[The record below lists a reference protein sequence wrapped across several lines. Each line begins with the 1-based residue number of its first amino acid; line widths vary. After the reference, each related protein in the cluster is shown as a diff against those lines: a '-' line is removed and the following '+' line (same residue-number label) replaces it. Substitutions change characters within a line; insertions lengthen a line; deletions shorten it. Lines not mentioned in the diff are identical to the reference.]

1 MTMKF
6 SKIFDELARR
16 ARDLILSSSERSTRQ
31 RLIELPFFAVLPAV
45 LGAVL
50 FKEYSLGIAS
60 GYLWVA
66 ALPIIYAARYGSGW
80 GAFCALV
87 AGAVWVQPFMAL
99 EGSVAQRT
107 VMAIGALCLSIIV
120 GASSDRW
127 RTRSSQAEAENA
139 YLRHRLKEFSN
150 DYHVLKVSH
159 GHLEEFMAGQ
169 RLSLRSALQALTPVF
184 TSSQEGIEAGSELM
198 AVFAQFCSVQ
208 VAGLYA
214 MKSDT
219 LVNPEAIAT
228 HGDMGELPIFDPL
241 IRDALKEE
249 KLVSLRLDSVR
260 IDTTDESLLAV
271 VPIADSS
278 GRLHGILAVRDMHFM
293 AFQQENL
300 NVLALLGGY
309 FGDLLSRS
317 EGRGKSRTDWF
328 LAEIDSALR
337 FCKSH
342 SVDSTLVAIRMANT
356 DQARAVAHWLST
368 DIRSLDRSWILPSK
382 TDGPTVSILL
392 PLQTKQQSADY
403 LRRVAT
409 DLLKKHD
416 IALPSVVIEIDAMQL
431 TKSDTRASC
440 LAFINQVSGLFVPG
454 AGKSGREESTRVA

>member
-1 MTMKF
+1 MNS
-6 SKIFDELARR
+6 SKILHEVLGR
-16 ARDLILSSSERSTRQ
+16 ARAFFADSADRSTQ
-31 RLIELPFFAVLPAV
+31 HRLIELPFFAVLPA
-45 LGAVL
+45 LIGAVL
-50 FKEYSLGIAS
+50 FSERSLGLAS

-66 ALPIIYAARYGSGW
+66 ALPVVYAARYGSGW

-87 AGAVWVQPFMAL
+87 AGVVWVQPFMAL
-99 EGSVAQRT
+99 EGSLTQRT
-107 VMAIGALCLSIIV
+107 IMAIGTLCLSIIV

-127 RTRSSQAEAENA
+127 RTRSNQSEAENA

-184 TSSQEGIEAGSELM
+184 TSSEEGIKAGSDLM

-219 LVNPEAIAT
+219 LVNQEAIAT
-228 HGDMGELPIFDPL
+228 HGNMGQLPMFDPL
-241 IRDALKEE
+241 IREAIKQR
-249 KLVSLRLDSVR
+249 KLVSLRLDSVSV
-260 IDTTDESLLAV
+260 DTTDDSLLAV
-271 VPIADSS
+271 VPISDSS

-317 EGRGKSRTDWF
+317 EGRDKSRTAWF

-342 SVDSTLVAIRMANT
+342 SVKSTLVCMRMVDT
-356 DQARAVAHWLST
+356 EQARSVAHWIST
-368 DIRSLDRSWILPSK
+368 DLRSLDRSWILPSK

-392 PLQTKQQSADY
+392 PLQSKQQSADY

-416 IALPSVVIEIDAMQL
+416 IALPSVVVEVDSMQL
-431 TKSDTRASC
+431 SRMDTRASC
-440 LAFINQVSGLFVPG
+440 LKFVNRMSGLVD
-454 AGKSGREESTRVA
+454 ADVKVSTDRGNSRVA

>member
-1 MTMKF
+1 MKPTKLINGLV
-6 SKIFDELARR
+6 SR
-16 ARDLILSSSERSTRQ
+16 ARDVIASSGERSTQQ
-31 RLIELPFFAVLPAV
+31 RLMELPFFAVVPAV
-45 LGAVL
+45 IGAVL
-50 FKEYSLGIAS
+50 FSEYSLGLAS

-99 EGSVAQRT
+99 EGSVLQRT
-107 VMAIGALCLSIIV
+107 VMAIGTLCLSIVV

-127 RTRSSQAEAENA
+127 RTRSNQSEAENA
-139 YLRHRLKEFSN
+139 YFRHRLQEFSN
-150 DYHVLKVSH
+150 DS
-159 GHLEEFMAGQ
+159 
-169 RLSLRSALQALTPVF
+169 LTPAF
-184 TSSQEGIEAGSELM
+184 TSSEEGIEAGSELM

-214 MKSDT
+214 MKSDSV
-219 LVNPEAIAT
+219 VNPEAIAT
-228 HGDMGELPIFDPL
+228 HGDMGELSVFDPL
-241 IRDALKEE
+241 IKDALKER
-249 KLVSLRLDSVR
+249 KLVSLRLDSVN

-317 EGRGKSRTDWF
+317 EGRGKSRTAWF

-342 SVDSTLVAIRMANT
+342 SVPSTLVAVRLVNT

-368 DIRSLDRSWILPSK
+368 DLRSLDRSWVLPSK
-382 TDGPTVSILL
+382 SDGPTVSILL
-392 PLQTKQQSADY
+392 PLQTQQQSIDY

-416 IALPSVVIEIDAMQL
+416 IALPSVVVEIDSMQL
-431 TKSDTRASC
+431 SKSDSRASC
-440 LAFINQVSGLFVPG
+440 LSFINRVSGLLVPE
-454 AGKSGREESTRVA
+454 AGKTKDKGVDRVA

>member
-1 MTMKF
+1 MKS
-6 SKIFDELARR
+6 SKFINGLMVR
-16 ARDLILSSSERSTRQ
+16 ARDQIASAGERSTQQ
-31 RLIELPFFAVLPAV
+31 RMLELPFFAVLPAV
-45 LGAVL
+45 IGALL
-50 FKEYSLGIAS
+50 FSNYSLGIAS
-60 GYLWVA
+60 GFLWVA
-66 ALPIIYAARYGSGW
+66 ALPIVYAARYGSGW
-80 GAFCALV
+80 GALCALV
-87 AGAVWVQPFMAL
+87 AGVVWVQPFLAL
-99 EGSVAQRT
+99 EGSILQRT
-107 VMAIGALCLSIIV
+107 VMAIGTLCLAIVV

-127 RTRSSQAEAENA
+127 RIRSNQSEAENA

-184 TSSQEGIEAGSELM
+184 TSSDEGIQAGSELM

-208 VAGLYA
+208 VAGLYS

-219 LVNPEAIAT
+219 VVNPEAIAT
-228 HGDMGELPIFDPL
+228 HGDMGDLPIFDPL
-241 IRDALKEE
+241 IRDALKER
-249 KLVSLRLDSVR
+249 KLVSLRLDSVS
-260 IDTTDESLLAV
+260 IDTTGESLLAV

-278 GRLHGILAVRDMHFM
+278 GRLHGVLAVRDMHFM

-317 EGRGKSRTDWF
+317 EGRGKSRTAWF
-328 LAEIDSALR
+328 LSEIDSSLR

-342 SVDSTLVAIRMANT
+342 SVPSTLVCARMANT
-356 DQARAVAHWLST
+356 EQARAVAHWLST
-368 DIRSLDRSWILPSK
+368 DLRSLDRSWILPSK

-392 PLQTKQQSADY
+392 PLQTKNQSADY

-416 IALPSVVIEIDAMQL
+416 VALPSVVVEIDAMQL
-431 TKSDTRASC
+431 SKSDTRASC
-440 LAFINQVSGLFVPG
+440 LTFINKVSGLV
-454 AGKSGREESTRVA
+454 ASEADKSAHEDSNRVA

>member
-1 MTMKF
+1 MLNGLITRAQ
-6 SKIFDELARR
+6 ELIA
-16 ARDLILSSSERSTRQ
+16 SSGERSTRQ
-31 RLIELPFFAVLPAV
+31 RLMELPFFAIVPAV

-50 FKEYSLGIAS
+50 FTEYSLGFAS

-66 ALPIIYAARYGSGW
+66 AFPIIYAARYGSGW

-87 AGAVWVQPFMAL
+87 ASAVWVQPFMAL
-99 EGSVAQRT
+99 EGTVLQRT
-107 VMAIGALCLSIIV
+107 VMAIGTLCLSIVV

-127 RTRSSQAEAENA
+127 RTRSNQSEAENA

-169 RLSLRSALQALTPVF
+169 RLSLRSALQALTPEF
-184 TSSQEGIEAGSELM
+184 TSSEEGLKSGSELM

-208 VAGLYA
+208 VAGLYL
-214 MKSDT
+214 MSSDT
-219 LVNPEAIAT
+219 VVNPEAIAT

-241 IRDALKEE
+241 IRSALKER
-249 KLVSLRLDSVR
+249 KLVSLRLDSVSV
-260 IDTTDESLLAV
+260 DTTDETLLAV
-271 VPIADSS
+271 VPITDSS
-278 GRLHGILAVRDMHFM
+278 GQLHGILAVRDMHFM

-309 FGDLLSRS
+309 FGDMLSRS
-317 EGRGKSRTDWF
+317 EGRGKTRTAWF

-342 SVDSTLVAIRMANT
+342 SVPSTLVSIRLVKT
-356 DQARAVAHWLST
+356 EQARTIAHWLST
-368 DIRSLDRSWILPSK
+368 DLRSLDRSWILPSK
-382 TDGPTVSILL
+382 SDGPTVSILL
-392 PLQTKQQSADY
+392 PLQTQQQSVDY
-403 LRRVAT
+403 LRRVAS

-416 IALPSVVIEIDAMQL
+416 VALPSVVVELDAMQL
-431 TKSDTRASC
+431 SKSDTRASC
-440 LAFINQVSGLFVPG
+440 LNFINRVSGLLVPEAEKTNDKG
-454 AGKSGREESTRVA
+454 ADRVA

>member
-1 MTMKF
+1 MKPF
-6 SKIFDELARR
+6 KLFDGLAAR
-16 ARDLILSSSERSTRQ
+16 ARDVIASSGERSTRQ
-31 RLIELPFFAVLPAV
+31 RLMELPFFAVVPA
-45 LGAVL
+45 LIGAVL
-50 FKEYSLGIAS
+50 FPEYSLGLAS

-87 AGAVWVQPFMAL
+87 AGAVWVQPFFAL
-99 EGSVAQRT
+99 EGTVLQRT
-107 VMAIGALCLSIIV
+107 VMAIGTLCLTIVV

-127 RTRSSQAEAENA
+127 RTRSNQSEAENA

-184 TSSQEGIEAGSELM
+184 TSSEEGIEAGSELM

-208 VAGLYA
+208 VAGLYS
-214 MKSDT
+214 MKNDT
-219 LVNPEAIAT
+219 VVNTQAIAT

-241 IRDALKEE
+241 IRDALKER
-249 KLVSLRLDSVR
+249 KLVSLRLDSVN
-260 IDTTDESLLAV
+260 IDTTDETLLAV
-271 VPIADSS
+271 VPITDSS

-317 EGRGKSRTDWF
+317 EGRGKSRTAWF
-328 LAEIDSALR
+328 LAEIDSSLR

-342 SVDSTLVAIRMANT
+342 SVPSTLVCIRMANT
-356 DQARAVAHWLST
+356 EQARAVAHWLST
-368 DIRSLDRSWILPSK
+368 DLRSLDRSWILPSK

-392 PLQTKQQSADY
+392 PLQTRQQSVDY

-416 IALPSVVIEIDAMQL
+416 IALPSVVVEIDSMQL
-431 TKSDTRASC
+431 SSSDTRISC
-440 LAFINQVSGLFVPG
+440 LSFINRVSGLLVTG
-454 AGKSGREESTRVA
+454 ADKSKDKDVNRVA

>member
-1 MTMKF
+1 MKPTKLINGLV
-6 SKIFDELARR
+6 SR
-16 ARDLILSSSERSTRQ
+16 ARDVIASSGERSTQQ
-31 RLIELPFFAVLPAV
+31 RLMELPFFAVVPAV
-45 LGAVL
+45 IGAVL
-50 FKEYSLGIAS
+50 FSEYSLGLAS

-99 EGSVAQRT
+99 EGSVLQRT
-107 VMAIGALCLSIIV
+107 VMAIGTLCLSIVV

-127 RTRSSQAEAENA
+127 RTRSNQSEAENA

-169 RLSLRSALQALTPVF
+169 RLSLRSALQALTPAF
-184 TSSQEGIEAGSELM
+184 TSSEEGIEAGSELM

-214 MKSDT
+214 MKSDSV
-219 LVNPEAIAT
+219 VNPEAIAT
-228 HGDMGELPIFDPL
+228 HGDMGELSVFDPL
-241 IRDALKEE
+241 IKDALKER
-249 KLVSLRLDSVR
+249 KLVSLRLDSVN

-317 EGRGKSRTDWF
+317 EGRGKSRTAWF

-342 SVDSTLVAIRMANT
+342 SVPSTLVAVRLVNT

-368 DIRSLDRSWILPSK
+368 DLRSLDRSWVLPSK
-382 TDGPTVSILL
+382 SDGPTVSILL
-392 PLQTKQQSADY
+392 PLQTQQQSIDY

-416 IALPSVVIEIDAMQL
+416 IALPSVVVEIDSMQL
-431 TKSDTRASC
+431 SKSDSRASC
-440 LAFINQVSGLFVPG
+440 LSFINRVSGLLVPE
-454 AGKSGREESTRVA
+454 AGKTKDKGVDRVA